1 MRDMKN
7 TMNKWPK
14 GLQEVY
20 VVCDQCVKHL
30 INHGVN
36 PSEAEDSV
44 LEVLKEYDSE
54 LTSGKYSVIK
64 DNLRYVFLNE
74 NLTII

>member
-1 MRDMKN
+1 MKN
-7 TMNKWPK
+7 TMKWPK

-20 VVCDQCVKHL
+20 VVCDQCIKHL
-30 INHGVN
+30 INNGVN
-36 PSEAEDSV
+36 PSDAEGSV
-44 LEVLKEYDSE
+44 LEVLKEYDDE
-54 LTSGKYSVIK
+54 LARGKYSVVT

>member
-1 MRDMKN
+1 MKN
-7 TMNKWPK
+7 NKNKWPK

-30 INHGVN
+30 INIGVN
-36 PSEAEDSV
+36 PSEAEASV
-44 LEVLKEYDSE
+44 LEVLQEYDSE
-54 LTSGKYSVIK
+54 LARGEYSVIK